1 MNPQLFVLLLAMDV
15 ALFAI
20 AWKMFHPAM
29 KTSPALVVK
38 PTMIRIPHDVVSYD
52 TNMRGTGKRI
62 HQAQMNGYYFV
73 SKNGS
78 VVTYKRDE
86 IFVPAGTW

>member
-1 MNPQLFVLLLAMDV
+1 MNPQLVLLFAMTLA
-15 ALFAI
+15 LYAI
-20 AWKMFHPAM
+20 VWKMFHSPM
-29 KTSPALVVK
+29 KPSPTLVVK
-38 PTMIRIPHDVVSYD
+38 PTMIRIPHDIVSYD

-86 IFVPAGTW
+86 IFVPAGAW